1 MTLVEVLTVILILVA
16 IGLAVYI
23 FISLRKITM
32 SIQNMQRDFHTLTS
46 KADRVLEN
54 LNKTSERIDRITAE
68 AEKQWNIIE
77 DRLYTI
83 RQKLGRF
90 SAPSGIL
97 DTVETVKSFTSNI
110 KSLIKGIS
118 AFMTSWKSN

>member
-1 MTLVEVLTVILILVA
+1 MTLVEILTIVLILAA

-23 FISLRKITM
+23 FVSLRKITM
-32 SIQNMQRDFHTLTS
+32 SIQSMQRDFHTLTN
-46 KADRVLEN
+46 KADHVLEN

-77 DRLYTI
+77 DRIYSI
-83 RQKLGRF
+83 RQRIGRF
-90 SAPSGIL
+90 SAPVSIL
-97 DTVETVKSFTSNI
+97 DTVETVKSFTTNI

-118 AFMTSWKSN
+118 AFLSSWNSN

>member
-1 MTLVEVLTVILILVA
+1 MTLVEVLTVLLILLA
-16 IGLAVYI
+16 MGLGVYI

-32 SIQNMQRDFHTLTS
+32 SIQNMQRDFHTLTN

-54 LNKTSERIDRITAE
+54 LNKTSERIDRITAD

-77 DRLYTI
+77 DRIYSI
-83 RQKLGRF
+83 RQKIGRL
-90 SAPSGIL
+90 SGASSVL
-97 DTVETVKSFTSNI
+97 DTIETVKGFTSNI

-118 AFMTSWKSN
+118 AFMSSWKSN